1 MKLAS
6 HIIALSVP
14 HSDPIQIAAALTIS
28 LAYFKKLIPDGIVL
42 SAPNTLIR
50 L

>member
-14 HSDPIQIAAALTIS
+14 NSDPIQIAAALSIGI
-28 LAYFKKLIPDGIVL
+28 AYFKKLISDGKV
-42 SAPNTLIR
+42 SSVQNTLIC